1 MLLAL
6 LFSIKSYAH
15 KGAIKGSIKDSTK
28 NQLVIG
34 ATVQIKETGQLTS
47 TDLLGNYFFN
57 DVHPGNYTIEIK
69 AIGYQSTFIKVEVLE
84 ENVTVLDIKL
94 IPTGITLN
102 EVTITNSFD
111 QLNLNQKINMLD
123 LDLRPIKSSQDI
135 LKMVPGLFIAQ
146 HAGGGKAEQIF
157 LRGFD
162 VDHGTDIK
170 ISVDGLPVNMVSH
183 AHGQGYADLHF
194 LTPELIDN
202 VDFNKGPYYAQ
213 HGDFNTAG
221 YVSLKTKNSIDK
233 SFIKSEVGM
242 YNTFRQ
248 LAVVDLLGKKKPT
261 QSAYVSAEYMYTNGY
276 FDSPQNFNRINLFG
290 KYNGMVDENKMI
302 TISLST
308 FNSKWEASGQIPQR
322 AVDSKVISRFGAIDD
337 KEGGNTSRSNANI
350 ELLQA
355 LNSKT
360 TIKQQLFFSN
370 YNFELFSN
378 FTFFLQDSVNGD
390 QIKQQEARNIYG
402 YNNSIIHQT
411 NLFGKKVRTIGGVQ
425 IRHDV
430 TKGSE
435 LSHTLNRKTVINR
448 LALGDITQSNIGLY
462 AEQTWCLTN
471 KWTVNFGS
479 RVDDFQ
485 IEYVNDLDTVYQRKS
500 KNQFIVSPKLSV
512 YYQQNEKLQLYIK
525 TGTGFHSN
533 DTRAVLSDSTSLNT
547 LPRAYGADIGMY
559 IKPTSSTLINLA
571 VWALDLEQEF
581 VYVGDAAV
589 VEPSG
594 YTRRYGIDGSL
605 RCQITPWL
613 FSDVD
618 VNYTIARSVN
628 DSVRKNYIPLA
639 PKFTSI
645 GGLTTKFKNGLNI
658 GIRCR
663 YMADRPA
670 NEDNSIIA
678 KGYLLLDGAI
688 NFNKSRYSVGLNF
701 ENILNSNWNEAQFNT
716 ESRLKNEKTSV
727 SEIHFTPGTPLFIKG
742 SFTFLF

>member
-15 KGAIKGSIKDSTK
+15 KGAIQGSIKDSTK
-28 NQLVIG
+28 NQLIIG
-34 ATVQIKETGQLTS
+34 ATVQIKETSQITS

-69 AIGYQSTFIKVEVLE
+69 AIGYQSAFVNVQVLE
-84 ENVTVLDIKL
+84 ENTTICNVKL
-94 IPTGITLN
+94 NPTGITLN

-162 VDHGTDIK
+162 VDHGTDIQ
-170 ISVDGLPVNMVSH
+170 ITVDGLPVNMVSH

-194 LTPELIDN
+194 ITPELIDN

-233 SFIKSEVGM
+233 SFIKSEIGM
-242 YNTFRQ
+242 YNSFRQ

-276 FDSPQNFNRINLFG
+276 FESPQNFNRINLFG

-337 KEGGNTSRSNANI
+337 KEGGNTSRTNANI

-360 TIKQQLFFSN
+360 TIKHQLFFSN

-402 YNNSIIHQT
+402 YNNSIIHQS
-411 NLFGKKVRTIGGVQ
+411 NLFGKKVRTIAGMQ
-425 IRHDV
+425 IRHDA

-471 KWTVNFGS
+471 KWTVNFGA

-485 IEYVNDLDTVYQRKS
+485 LEYVNDLDTLYQRKS

-512 YYQQNEKLQLYIK
+512 YYQRNEKLQLYFK

-533 DTRAVLSDSTSLNT
+533 DTRAVLSDSTSLTT
-547 LPRAYGADIGMY
+547 LPRAYGADIGIY

-628 DSVRKNYIPLA
+628 DSVGKNFIPLA

-645 GGLTTKFKNGLNI
+645 GGLTTKFKNGLSI
-658 GIRCR
+658 GLRYR
-663 YMADRPA
+663 YMADRAA
-670 NEDNSIIA
+670 NEDNSVIA
-678 KGYLLLDGAI
+678 KGYSLLDGAI